1 MILESTQQSF
11 QRKNIF
17 KQVSQTNILVIL
29 QELDFPSLYYTIG
42 LSNIL
47 DFWFKGIIHNLEYQW
62 GRGFLSTA
70 LKLVFQNRSLQAYP
84 RIEVSFPNEI
94 RLRIFFYKTVAQD
107 IERSGFLCNID
118 EQIAAF

>member
-47 DFWFKGIIHNLEYQW
+47 DFWFKGIIHNLEYW
-62 GRGFLSTA
+62 
-70 LKLVFQNRSLQAYP
+70 
-84 RIEVSFPNEI
+84 
-94 RLRIFFYKTVAQD
+94 
-107 IERSGFLCNID
+107 
-118 EQIAAF
+118 